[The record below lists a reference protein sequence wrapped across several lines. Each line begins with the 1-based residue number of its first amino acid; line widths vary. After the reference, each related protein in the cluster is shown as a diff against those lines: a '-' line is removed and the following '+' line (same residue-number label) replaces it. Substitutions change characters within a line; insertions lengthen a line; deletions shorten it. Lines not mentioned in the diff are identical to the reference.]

1 MKAKNIAL
9 AIFTILLLASTMVRP
24 GYAQIDTPTPETP
37 TSTPPPPPVYSISVV
52 PDSNSKSGQPGT
64 LVSYSVNVKN
74 TGNMALS
81 LSVESVNSA
90 GWVVTLNSTLNLPV
104 GGQADLA
111 VAVTIAPSAQSGYMG
126 QTILSFKQDGATLG
140 SATLNTTAQAPASPG
155 RPMIVLES
163 YSAGSSGSI
172 AAGQQF
178 DLRLRVANVGKGFAR
193 NIIFTFTGADFLPL
207 DTGGV
212 RTIFEMDPDEKLDVV
227 QPMLASGSLLGQKY
241 ATTAVAV
248 NYTDL
253 NGQAYTENFTLT
265 INLSQPSSSGV
276 ARATATPTQIS
287 RPQLVVSGYT
297 TDVDPL
303 QPGTI
308 FSLDLEIRNLGSSD
322 ARAVTMVLG
331 GGASTNDG
339 SGTPSASGVSGSSA
353 DTTVFAPLG
362 SSNLVYLGDVPI
374 GVTIQSSQK
383 LIVNTSAN
391 PGAYPF
397 KISFVYDDA
406 KGVRQVNDQVITLL
420 ILQLPQLEINYYRD
434 PGVFM
439 LGQPNVLPLQVTNLG
454 RKTTVL
460 GNMKVTAQNADVTN
474 NVTLVGVLDPG
485 GYFTLDSNV
494 IPMAPGQLELNV
506 VLNYTDDF
514 NQPRVINT
522 TLTIE
527 VMDVP
532 TPEPFP
538 TNGYP
543 KDGGVMPPVEETAW
557 QKILRFVKGLLGLG
571 SGTTTPVQQAPD
583 GSIVPEKVPPQNMQ
597 PAPVIVVPPKG

>member
-1 MKAKNIAL
+1 MIV
-9 AIFTILLLASTMVRP
+9 I
-24 GYAQIDTPTPETP
+24 E
-37 TSTPPPPPVYSISVV
+37 
-52 PDSNSKSGQPGT
+52 
-64 LVSYSVNVKN
+64 SYSV
-74 TGNMALS
+74 
-81 LSVESVNSA
+81 
-90 GWVVTLNSTLNLPV
+90 
-104 GGQADLA
+104 AD
-111 VAVTIAPSAQSGYMG
+111 SGA
-126 QTILSFKQDGATLG
+126 I
-140 SATLNTTAQAPASPG
+140 SPG
-155 RPMIVLES
+155 
-163 YSAGSSGSI
+163 
-172 AAGQQF
+172 QKF

-193 NIIFTFTGADFLPL
+193 NIIFNFTGADFLPL

-212 RTIFEMDPDEKLDVV
+212 RAVFEMDPDEKLDVV

-253 NGQAYTENFTLT
+253 NGQAYTENFTIT

-287 RPQLVVSGYT
+287 RPQLVVSGYA
-297 TDVDPL
+297 TDIDPL

-322 ARAVTMVLG
+322 ARSVTMVLG
-331 GGASTNDG
+331 GGASASDG
-339 SGTPSASGVSGSSA
+339 SGTPSPGGVSGSSA
-353 DTTVFAPLG
+353 DTSIFAPLG
-362 SSNLVYLGDVPI
+362 SSNLVYLSDVPI

-460 GNMKVTAQNADVTN
+460 GNMKVTSQNADVSN
-474 NVTLVGVLDPG
+474 NVSLVGVLDPG
-485 GYFTLDSNV
+485 GYYTLDSNV

-506 VLNYTDDF
+506 VVNYTDDF

-543 KDGGVMPPVEETAW
+543 KDGGIIPPVEETTW
-557 QKILRFVKGLLGLG
+557 QKILRFIKGLLGLG
-571 SGTTTPVQQAPD
+571 SQTPSTSPEQFIPEGTT
-583 GSIVPEKVPPQNMQ
+583 IPEKVSPKNIQ